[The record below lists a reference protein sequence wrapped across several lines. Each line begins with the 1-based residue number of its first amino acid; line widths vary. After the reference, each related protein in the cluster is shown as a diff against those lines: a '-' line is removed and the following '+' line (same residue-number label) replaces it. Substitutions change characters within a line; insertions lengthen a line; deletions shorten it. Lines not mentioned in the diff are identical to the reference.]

1 MAAKRKITIKKKAK
15 PVEEIKEEVKVEEV
29 VEETNVIEE
38 ETPVTTVI
46 ENEISV
52 EEEVKP
58 RKSRKVWEIVW
69 NWTRTA
75 YVPPKWRIKF
85 EAQVAPVPMF
95 MLPKHIQ
102 TYLLSKWLGTN
113 VWKKDKEWLTKHKVD
128 MKIVEE
134 LKQFLS
140 SRS

>member
-1 MAAKRKITIKKKAK
+1 MAAKRKITIKRK
-15 PVEEIKEEVKVEEV
+15 PKETVEVKEVTLEEA
-29 VEETNVIEE
+29 IEE
-38 ETPVTTVI
+38 MEKPVTTVV
-46 ENEISV
+46 EEEISV
-52 EEEVKP
+52 EEVVKP
-58 RKSRKVWEIVW
+58 RKSKKVWEIVW
-69 NWTRTA
+69 NWTRTT
-75 YVPPKWRIKF
+75 YVPPKWRIRF

-102 TYLLSKWLGTN
+102 TYLLGKWLGTN

-128 MKIVEE
+128 MKIIEE